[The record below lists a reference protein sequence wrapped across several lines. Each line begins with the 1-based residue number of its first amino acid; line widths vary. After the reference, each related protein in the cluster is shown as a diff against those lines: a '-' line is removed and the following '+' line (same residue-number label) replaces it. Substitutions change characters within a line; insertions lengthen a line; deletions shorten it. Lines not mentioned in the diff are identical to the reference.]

1 MLAPYVGMSL
11 YSWTAII
18 AVVLAGLSAGHWI
31 GGLLSDGGGRRCRRR
46 VAAALMLA
54 AFSAAASLV
63 LIRVLSPP
71 ILGAGLGPIATIVVL
86 AAALFLMPSL
96 FVGIVAPIL
105 TRLAIDEAP
114 SRRGGVLGQMFALG
128 AAGAIAGTLAA
139 GYLFISWIG
148 SIGTVLSITALYG
161 LIGGG
166 FAVSAWRFDARATAA
181 AAGLVAA
188 AAALTGWGMAVRAFD
203 SPCLVESDYYC
214 LRVVDLS
221 QRNQRPSRLMV
232 LDHLGQGIN
241 DRDDAT
247 FFHTS
252 YVALTDRLV
261 ALRHKP
267 RDRLDAFF
275 IGGGAYSL
283 PRAWLAR
290 YPAARLVVAEIDPAV
305 TRLAREQLW
314 LEPSPRLVV
323 IHRDAR
329 AALRSL
335 PPARRFDVV
344 VGDAFHDLAIPTHL
358 LSAEFAREVARHLEP
373 DGFYA
378 LTVVD
383 GSRRPRLLFSVVRT
397 LRAEFRAV
405 EVWADLDQLAGGG
418 RVTFLVVAGARPSP
432 TGRIDGADSRQW
444 MRWPGADLNA
454 RLAASGAPMLTDDY
468 APVDRLLFPVM
479 DQDP

>member
-1 MLAPYVGMSL
+1 MTIGTVSDAPPPAHAAMARHRLALRRLAYGGALFGATAGGMVLEIVAGRLLAPYVGMSL

-54 AFSAAASLV
+54 ALSAAASLV

-166 FAVSAWRFDARATAA
+166 FAVSSWRFDVRAAAA
-181 AAGLVAA
+181 AAGLAAA
-188 AAALTGWGMAVRAFD
+188 AAALAGWGVAVRAFN

-221 QRNQRPSRLMV
+221 RRNQRPSRLMV
-232 LDHLGQGIN
+232 LDHLGHGIN

-261 ALRHKP
+261 
-267 RDRLDAFF
+267 
-275 IGGGAYSL
+275 
-283 PRAWLAR
+283 
-290 YPAARLVVAEIDPAV
+290 
-305 TRLAREQLW
+305 
-314 LEPSPRLVV
+314 V

-329 AALRSL
+329 AALRAL

-344 VGDAFHDLAIPTHL
+344 VGDAFHDLTIPTHL
-358 LSAEFAREVARHLEP
+358 LSAEFAREVAQHLEP

-383 GSRRPRLLFSVVRT
+383 GGRRPRLLFSVVRT
-397 LRAEFRAV
+397 LRVEFRAV

-418 RVTFLVVAGARPSP
+418 RVTFLLVAGARPSP
-432 TGRIDGADSRQW
+432 TGRIDEAGSRQW

-468 APVDRLLFPVM
+468 APVDRLLLPVM
-479 DQDP
+479 GQDP